1 MPIQAVPKS
10 KQSLSRTTP
19 KPSSGNSPFPTIQ
32 DGVTTMMTK
41 MRRKVNL
48 LNRLLKPATPT
59 MTLELTPGPRNSQLK
74 DPLAYLASTPC
85 TKRQLLL
92 QLRTSRLQEPI
103 SNLISH
109 LRLLNSQCLA
119 NNDQTSSN
127 QRPAPKPFP
136 NTAVPPTKTSSD
148 QKKSSF

>member
-1 MPIQAVPKS
+1 MPIQAVPRS
-10 KQSLSRTTP
+10 KQSLSPTTP
-19 KPSSGNSPFPTIQ
+19 KPSSGNSPFHTIQ

-41 MRRKVNL
+41 MRRKVNE
-48 LNRLLKPATPT
+48 LNRLHKSATPT
-59 MTLELTPGPRNSQLK
+59 MTLELTPSPRNFQLK

-109 LRLLNSQCLA
+109 LRLLSSQCLA
-119 NNDQTSSN
+119 NHNQTSSN
-127 QRPAPKPFP
+127 QWPSLKPFP
-136 NTAVPPTKTSSD
+136 NTAVPPTKTNSD
-148 QKKSSF
+148 QKKRSF